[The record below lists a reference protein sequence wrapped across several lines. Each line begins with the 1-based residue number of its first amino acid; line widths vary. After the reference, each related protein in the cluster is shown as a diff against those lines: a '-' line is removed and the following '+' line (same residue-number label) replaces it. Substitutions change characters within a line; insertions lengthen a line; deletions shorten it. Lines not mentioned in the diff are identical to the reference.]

1 MLHDPLLQQP
11 EALAAGLPA
20 ANVAHCVLQTYLDSS
35 SCMATVVV
43 VPRDVKH
50 RTKDLEPCKA
60 LSAWIAVRTVSFELT
75 RGVPRKS
82 ALPRGTSPP
91 Y

>member
-1 MLHDPLLQQP
+1 
-11 EALAAGLPA
+11 
-20 ANVAHCVLQTYLDSS
+20 
-35 SCMATVVV
+35 MATVVV